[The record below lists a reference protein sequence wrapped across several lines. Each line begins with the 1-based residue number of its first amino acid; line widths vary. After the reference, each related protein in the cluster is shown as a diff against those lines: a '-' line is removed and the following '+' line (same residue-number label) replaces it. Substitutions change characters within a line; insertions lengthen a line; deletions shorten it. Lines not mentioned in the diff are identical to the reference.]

1 MAEIEDHIIRVN
13 NKLQQLLKQYL
24 LLQKENEKLKGTLK
38 DLQQNREQEAEEV
51 SRLQQQVSILK
62 TSIGQMTEP
71 DKKAFEKQINQYI
84 KEVDKCIGLLS
95 E

>member
-1 MAEIEDHIIRVN
+1 MPETEDHIIRLS

-24 LLQKENEKLKGTLK
+24 FLQKENEKLKESLK
-38 DLQQNREQEAEEV
+38 ALQENREKKEEEV
-51 SRLQQQVSILK
+51 NRLQQQVSILK

-84 KEVDKCIGLLS
+84 KEIDKCIGLLS

>member
-1 MAEIEDHIIRVN
+1 MAVINEHIIRVN

-24 LLQKENEKLKGTLK
+24 LLQRENEKLKELLK
-38 DLQQNREQEAEEV
+38 DLQTNRELEAEEL
-51 SRLQQQVSILK
+51 SRLHQQVGILK
-62 TSIGQMTEP
+62 TSVGQMTDP

-84 KEVDKCIGLLS
+84 KEIDKCIGLLG

>member
-1 MAEIEDHIIRVN
+1 MAVINEHIIRVN

-24 LLQKENEKLKGTLK
+24 LLQRENEKLKELLK
-38 DLQQNREQEAEEV
+38 DLQTNRELEVEEL
-51 SRLQQQVSILK
+51 SRLHQQVGILK
-62 TSIGQMTEP
+62 TSVGQMTDP

-84 KEVDKCIGLLS
+84 KEIDKCIGLLS